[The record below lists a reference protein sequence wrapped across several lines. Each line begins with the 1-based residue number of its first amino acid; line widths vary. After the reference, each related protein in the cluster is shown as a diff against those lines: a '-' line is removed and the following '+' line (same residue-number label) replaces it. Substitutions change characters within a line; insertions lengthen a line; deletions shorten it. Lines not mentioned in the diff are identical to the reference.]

1 MNIDQIVISVVFGWA
16 CAYILI
22 CCLFRR
28 EAKLLE
34 KKIMELQNSVRDY
47 LPVLFSFTWFEDSSR
62 RRSIEARREIIVLM
76 LIIPFILGYLAIIL
90 WSVLGYSMLVGLIGA
105 LIFFDAEGLQA
116 YSYSKTI
123 RKMLPER
130 LQKKDIDW
138 MKLWLMTLESK
149 QYLYIFWAILF
160 FAIAAA
166 GHILLFVFGK

>member
-1 MNIDQIVISVVFGWA
+1 MNIHQAAIIIVFSWA
-16 CAYILI
+16 CAYVLI

-47 LPVLFSFTWFEDSSR
+47 LPVLFSVNWLQDSSR
-62 RRSIEARREIIVLM
+62 HRIIEARREIIVL
-76 LIIPFILGYLAIIL
+76 AIIAPLILALSAISL

-138 MKLWLMTLESK
+138 MRLWLMILKSK
-149 QYLYIFWAILF
+149 QYLYIFWTILF
-160 FAIAAA
+160 FAIATA
-166 GHILLFVFGK
+166 GYILLFVFGK